1 MTAIYYDWPAAAGN
15 IQKAR
20 KSWGWMSWILIR
32 EGADPKVLGHF
43 FKAGLQAVL
52 LVWAEMWVLT
62 PMTEKALR
70 SFKHRVA
77 RWLTGRTSGRRGGG
91 CWDYPLLT
99 AAMTEAGFE
108 EIRTCVT
115 RR

>member
-43 FKAGLQAVL
+43 FKVVVQVVFL
-52 LVWAEMWVLT
+52 LGAETWVLT
-62 PMTEKALR
+62 PRMER
-70 SFKHRVA
+70 
-77 RWLTGRTSGRRGGG
+77 
-91 CWDYPLLT
+91 P
-99 AAMTEAGFE
+99 
-108 EIRTCVT
+108 
-115 RR
+115 